1 LTVLRQDADVA
12 GTQRIRVSCGGLG
25 RAALAGAGAA
35 SASNAAAAVD
45 VKRFTTRP
53 QQARRSEVPGV
64 PLGFSPMSWR
74 RNRTER
80 PPRVGVAVLAKALAG
95 VLVIFIA
102 TGAGVAGAGYFQIP
116 VPKPDPG
123 KGPVEP
129 PIAGITDKQIE
140 APEPGQA
147 RTLLVLG
154 SDRRAKNSID
164 AQAGQRE
171 TPHSDTIVLIRLDP
185 KRNRIAVLS
194 LPRDLAV
201 TIPGYA
207 DNTKINQAYDEGG
220 AAKTLETV
228 KYMFENATGEKFP
241 VNSVIDVSFN
251 GFQQAVNY
259 VKGVYVDVDRDYY
272 NPEGTGFAAID
283 IKAGY
288 QRLVGSDALAYV
300 RYRHADS
307 DIFRNARQQEFLRQ
321 ASNQPAVE
329 NLKSADAAS
338 NFLNEIIGYFRFDK
352 KFLTRKNIA
361 GLIKTGVSLAY
372 NHAPVNQIRLDGI
385 TEADNPI
392 EDTRLY
398 ISNDELNVA
407 FDAFMTGEGT
417 RNPKRVKQV
426 TRVKKAAKASTVSG
440 LENARRVGEDIA
452 VRASR
457 RLKTLPFYFPAYRTT
472 GSRYVNET
480 PRIYSERDDQGHSYR
495 AYRIVISNGAPGEYY
510 GVQGQTWRDPPLLAN
525 PDRIRE
531 VNGRELMLFYDGS
544 KLRQVAWRTSR
555 AVYWVTNTLNRK
567 ITNTRMIA
575 IAASLRRL

>member
-1 LTVLRQDADVA
+1 
-12 GTQRIRVSCGGLG
+12 
-25 RAALAGAGAA
+25 
-35 SASNAAAAVD
+35 
-45 VKRFTTRP
+45 
-53 QQARRSEVPGV
+53 
-64 PLGFSPMSWR
+64 MSWR

-116 VPKPDPG
+116 VPKPDPRR
-123 KGPVEP
+123 GPVEP
-129 PIAGITDKQIE
+129 PIPDIPKEQLE
-140 APEPGQA
+140 APEPGKA

-154 SDRRAKNSID
+154 SDRRAKNSVD
-164 AQAGQRE
+164 NQLSGATE
-171 TPHSDTIVLIRLDP
+171 SPHSDTIVLVRLDP

-228 KYMFENATGEKFP
+228 KYLFENATGEKFP

-259 VKGVYVDVDRDYY
+259 VHGVYVDVDRNYKIA
-272 NPEGTGFAAID
+272 EHTGTAAID

-300 RYRHADS
+300 RYRHTDS

-321 ASNQPAVE
+321 ASNQPSVE
-329 NLKSADAAS
+329 KLKSADKAQD
-338 NFLNEIIGYFRFDK
+338 FLNEIIGYFRFDK
-352 KFLTRKNIA
+352 KFLTRRNIA
-361 GLIKTGVSLAY
+361 GLIKTGVSLAF
-372 NHAPVNQIRLDGI
+372 NHAPVNQITLEGI
-385 TEADNPI
+385 TEAENPT

-398 ISNDELNVA
+398 ISNDNLKVA
-407 FDAFMTGEGT
+407 YDAFMTGEGT
-417 RNPKRVKQV
+417 RNPKREKK
-426 TRVKKAAKASTVSG
+426 TRKVKKPAKASSLSG
-440 LENARRVGEDIA
+440 LENANRLGEDLA
-452 VRASR
+452 VLASR
-457 RLKTLPFYFPAYRTT
+457 RLKKLPFYFPEYRTT
-472 GSRYVNET
+472 GSRYDNET
-480 PRIYSERDDQGHSYR
+480 PRIYSERDEQGKLYR
-495 AYRIVISNGAPGEYY
+495 AYRIVIYNGAPGEYY
-510 GVQGQTWRDPPLLAN
+510 GVQGQTWKNPPLLAN

-531 VNGRELMLFYDGS
+531 VNGRKLMLFYDGA
-544 KLRQVAWRTSR
+544 KLRQVAWKTPR

-567 ITNTRMIA
+567 ISNTRMLA
-575 IAASLRRL
+575 IAGSLRRLGS